1 MSKFQNYER
10 LKRAGA
16 TVRLDLYL
24 ITKAESNCR
33 DRFTVLRGFNENFMF
48 EAVSIPENK
57 ANYKKGVRY

>member
-24 ITKAESNCR
+24 ITKAEIELPRSIHSIA
-33 DRFTVLRGFNENFMF
+33 RF
-48 EAVSIPENK
+48 
-57 ANYKKGVRY
+57 